1 MQERERHEIV
11 SRIVREGDRDRYLAA
26 LFAPRVARD
35 HLLVLY
41 ALNVELGS
49 IAEQAKEPA
58 LGEIRLQW
66 WRDALDKAAAG
77 EMVGHPVVDALGE
90 MLQKRPLSRSRLSA
104 LIDARAFDI
113 SVKTMPDWPT
123 LKTYLHDTAGALF
136 QLAVEILGGDSEAR
150 APAVR
155 SAGLAYGLTGL
166 MRALPNHT
174 ALRRVDLPA
183 DLLLRHDLSPERLLA
198 GETNA
203 GLSLLLG
210 GLRREA
216 RTGLNDAM
224 RHVGQLSRVERTA
237 FLPLSLV
244 DPYLAALKTVEQDPL
259 HRLARINPLYR
270 LWRLVTWR

>member
-11 SRIVREGDRDRYLAA
+11 ARIVRQGDPDRYLAA
-26 LFAPRVARD
+26 LFAPKAARA
-35 HLLVLY
+35 HLLALY
-41 ALNVELGS
+41 GLNIELSS
-49 IAEQAKEPA
+49 IAEQAREPV

-66 WRDALDKAAAG
+66 WRDAIHKAARG
-77 EMVGHPVVDALGE
+77 QTVGHPVADAIGE
-90 MLQKRPLSRSRLSA
+90 TLKACPLSRSRLSA
-104 LIDARAFDI
+104 LIEARAFDI
-113 SVKTMPDWPT
+113 SVKTMPDWPS

-136 QLAVEILGGDSEAR
+136 QLAAEILGGDSAEL
-150 APAVR
+150 APAAR

-174 ALRRVDLPA
+174 AQRRVDLPA
-183 DLLLRHDLSPERLLA
+183 DLLLRHDLSPERLCA

-216 RTGLNDAM
+216 RMGLNDAM
-224 RHVGQLSRVERTA
+224 RHAGQLSRAERTA

-244 DPYLAALKTVEQDPL
+244 DPYLVALKTVEQDPL
-259 HRLARINPLYR
+259 HRIARINPLYR
-270 LWRLVTWR
+270 LWRLATWR

>member
-11 SRIVREGDRDRYLAA
+11 ARIVRQGDPDRYLAA
-26 LFAPRVARD
+26 LFVPKAARA
-35 HLLVLY
+35 HLLALY
-41 ALNVELGS
+41 GLNIELSS
-49 IAEQAKEPA
+49 IAAQAREPV

-66 WRDALDKAAAG
+66 WRDAIHKAARG
-77 EMVGHPVVDALGE
+77 QTVGHPVADAIGE
-90 MLQKRPLSRSRLSA
+90 TLKACPLSRSRLSA
-104 LIDARAFDI
+104 LIEARAFDI
-113 SVKTMPDWPT
+113 SVKTMPDWT
-123 LKTYLHDTAGALF
+123 SLKTYLHDTAGALF
-136 QLAVEILGGDSEAR
+136 QLAAEILGGDSQAL

-174 ALRRVDLPA
+174 AQRRVDLPA
-183 DLLLRHDLSPERLLA
+183 DLLLRHDLSPERLCA

-216 RTGLNDAM
+216 RVSLNDAM
-224 RHVGQLSRVERTA
+224 RHAGQLSRAERTA

-259 HRLARINPLYR
+259 HRIARINPLYR
-270 LWRLVTWR
+270 LWRLATWR

>member
-11 SRIVREGDRDRYLAA
+11 ARIVRQGDPDRYLAA
-26 LFAPRVARD
+26 LFAPKAARA
-35 HLLVLY
+35 HLLALY
-41 ALNVELGS
+41 GLNIELSS
-49 IAEQAKEPA
+49 IAEQATEPV

-66 WRDALDKAAAG
+66 WRDAIHKAARG
-77 EMVGHPVVDALGE
+77 QTVGHPVADAIGE
-90 MLQKRPLSRSRLSA
+90 TLKACPLSRSRLSA
-104 LIDARAFDI
+104 LIEARAFDI
-113 SVKTMPDWPT
+113 SVKTMPDWPS

-136 QLAVEILGGDSEAR
+136 QLAAEILGGDSEAL
-150 APAVR
+150 APAAR
-155 SAGLAYGLTGL
+155 SAGLAYGLTCL
-166 MRALPNHT
+166 MRALPSHT
-174 ALRRVDLPA
+174 AQRRVDLPA

-210 GLRREA
+210 GLRREV

-224 RHVGQLSRVERTA
+224 RHAGQLSRAERTA

-259 HRLARINPLYR
+259 HRIARINPLYR
-270 LWRLVTWR
+270 LWRLATWR